1 MSATHLPHA
10 RSPHKGD
17 GRVHIG
23 EFRGRNLYVAAF
35 KETGEERVQRVRS
48 DGSGRHG
55 RRGPSKGID
64 EHIEAELKAMGERV
78 AAKPMHM
85 NLSLYDALGVV
96 LGFFKGDGDERGKL
110 EPYHMYTMQED
121 LNLGVA
127 LTASDEVRV
136 SQYTRNSTI
145 HTV

>member
-1 MSATHLPHA
+1 M
-10 RSPHKGD
+10 
-17 GRVHIG
+17 
-23 EFRGRNLYVAAF
+23 AAF
-35 KETGEERVQRVRS
+35 KETGEQRVQRVRS
-48 DGSGRHG
+48 DGSGGHR

-78 AAKPMHM
+78 AAKLTHM
-85 NLSLYDALGVV
+85 NLSQKQSLYDALGAV

-110 EPYHMYTMQED
+110 EPYHMYTMQGD